1 MATIA
6 KWRTSPFGDFPLT
19 KTGAGASLRR
29 MEVQLSPEVEA
40 EITRRA
46 ASTGKPPAQ
55 VVEEIIA
62 TALADE
68 AQYMAEVRLGIEQA
82 DRGEFIE
89 HEQVMGRIEQRFRS

>member
-1 MATIA
+1 M
-6 KWRTSPFGDFPLT
+6 
-19 KTGAGASLRR
+19 RR

-55 VVEEIIA
+55 VVGEILA

-68 AQYMAEVRLGIEQA
+68 AQFRAEVRLAIEQA
-82 DRGEFIE
+82 DRGECIE
-89 HEQVMGRIEQRFRS
+89 HEQIIARSNSGSARSAYPLPPQAAD